1 MTVVNWDLN
10 LAFGTANVDGGGQ
23 PGAGGQPGQVGG
35 ARPNGGGAGG
45 AGGPSSGN
53 VLSERFLANS
63 DFAALVTSAKT
74 TLTETL
80 YTSGTADQILDEWVT
95 VLKGQ
100 AGDLVSASTV
110 ESEAAA
116 VRSYFSAS

>member
-1 MTVVNWDLN
+1 
-10 LAFGTANVDGGGQ
+10 GGGVRPN
-23 PGAGGQPGQVGG
+23 PGALG
-35 ARPNGGGAGG
+35 GG

-53 VLSERFLANS
+53 VLSERFLAND

-80 YTSGTADQILDEWVT
+80 YTSGTADQLLDEWVT
-95 VLKGQ
+95 VLKAQ
-100 AGDLVSASTV
+100 ASDLVSTSTV
-110 ESEAAA
+110 DSEAAA